1 MAAKLLGPVGS
12 TVKVV
17 FRRGPKAIVLNCERR
32 ITNIKAAQ
40 QVELENELQA
50 CLHEISV

>member
-1 MAAKLLGPVGS
+1 LKLVASKLLGPVGS

-17 FRRGPKAIVLNCERR
+17 FRRGPKAVVLNCERR

-40 QVELENELQA
+40 QVFVYVEVK
-50 CLHEISV
+50 SYR